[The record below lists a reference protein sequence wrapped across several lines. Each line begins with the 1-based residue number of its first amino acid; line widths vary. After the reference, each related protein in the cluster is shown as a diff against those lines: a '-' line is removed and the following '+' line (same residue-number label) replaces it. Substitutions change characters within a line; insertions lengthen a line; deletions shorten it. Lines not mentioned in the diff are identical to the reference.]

1 MKDSGIKWIGKIPDG
16 WSTIRIKF
24 TSWLKGRIGWDGL
37 KSSEFV
43 EKGPYLI
50 TGTDFENGGINWNTC
65 VHISEA
71 RYQED
76 ELLHI
81 KENDLLI
88 TKDGTIGKL
97 AIVKNCPEKVSLNS
111 GVMIIRGNSQYKY
124 SDKYLYYVLQSDEFF
139 IWFELSQNGN
149 STIRHLYQGQFYNFE
164 FSYPTIDEQQAI
176 AAFLDKK
183 CFVIDNLISNETKQ
197 IEKLKE
203 YRQAIITK
211 AVTKGLDPNA
221 PMKDSGVEWIGK
233 IKQDYRCEKLKF
245 LLSSPMLYGANESG
259 GKQEKGCTRFIRIT
273 DIDSNG
279 NLKDTNDNQYLSA
292 SKSTGYILKNKDI
305 LFARSGGTVGKS
317 FLYKDQGFPCSFA
330 GYLIK
335 AECNETLLLP
345 EFLYYYTK
353 SSLYEIW
360 KNMIF
365 VQSTI
370 QNIGAQ
376 RYGNLDIVI
385 PSIAEQKQI
394 VQYIDKKCML
404 INKLI
409 DIKDRT
415 RKQLLDFKQSLIYE
429 YVTGKKRVSL

>member
-1 MKDSGIKWIGKIPDG
+1 MTIDSEKWIESLPKK
-16 WSTIRIKF
+16 WS
-24 TSWLKGRIGWDGL
+24 
-37 KSSEFV
+37 
-43 EKGPYLI
+43 
-50 TGTDFENGGINWNTC
+50 
-65 VHISEA
+65 
-71 RYQED
+71 
-76 ELLHI
+76 
-81 KENDLLI
+81 I
-88 TKDGTIGKL
+88 TKIGNHFKCR
-97 AIVKNCPEKVSLNS
+97 NEKVNDTDYPPLSVAKQGVVPQIETVAKTDANDNRKLVLMNDFVINSRSDRKGSCGLSKLNGSVSLINH
-111 GVMIIRGNSQYKY
+111 V
-124 SDKYLYYVLQSDEFF
+124 LY
-139 IWFELSQNGN
+139 QNGQDYYMPFVGILFKN
-149 STIRHLYQGQFYNFE
+149 YGFAEEFYRWGHGIVADLWTTRWQEMKNIEIPLPPLKEQKLIFD
-164 FSYPTIDEQQAI
+164 FLTNRTSKIDQ
-176 AAFLDKK
+176 
-183 CFVIDNLISNETKQ
+183 LISNQERQ

-211 AVTKGLDPNA
+211 SVTKGLDPNA

-245 LLSSPMLYGANESG
+245 LLSSPLLYGANESG

-279 NLKDTNDNQYLSA
+279 NLKDTNDNQFLSA

-353 SSLYEIW
+353 SSLYETW